1 MGLMGGFGDD
11 KPIDDDVKALVEA
24 ARRPRPWL
32 VRARCE
38 SPQPRAQL
46 KAEILAAAG
55 AAETDAV
62 EALSYTSQV
71 VAGTN
76 FRVKLKVGG
85 KEVTAQIFRPLPH
98 TGEPASLKECA

>member
-1 MGLMGGFGDD
+1 MTRSPSTTTSRRSW
-11 KPIDDDVKALVEA
+11 KPRA
-24 ARRPRPWL
+24 AR
-32 VRARCE
+32 VHGSYARC
-38 SPQPRAQL
+38 SPPQPRAQL

-55 AAETDAV
+55 AAETDAL

>member
-24 ARRPRPWL
+24 
-32 VRARCE
+32 
-38 SPQPRAQL
+38 L

-55 AAETDAV
+55 AAETDAL

>member
-1 MGLMGGFGDD
+1 MTTSPSTTTSRRSW
-11 KPIDDDVKALVEA
+11 KPRA
-24 ARRPRPWL
+24 ARAHGSY
-32 VRARCE
+32 ARC
-38 SPQPRAQL
+38 SPPQPRAQL

-55 AAETDAV
+55 AAETDAL

>member
-1 MGLMGGFGDD
+1 MGGFGDD

-24 ARRPRPWL
+24 
-32 VRARCE
+32 
-38 SPQPRAQL
+38 L

-55 AAETDAV
+55 AAETDAL